1 VGQSA
6 QGHPLSYFEF
16 DILPMVK
23 NKRNATTAITIKN
36 NGLSRMPI
44 EYRSYCVAQVFGYRP
59 EPHDYIVITL
69 HRRRGHAG
77 RVEGPQNASK
87 LGEQRRR
94 NSGANAV
101 ARRGLPV

>member
-36 NGLSRMPI
+36 NGLSSMPI
-44 EYRSYCVAQVFGYRP
+44 EDHSYYDAEGFGYRP
-59 EPHDYIVITL
+59 EPHDYIVIKFH
-69 HRRRGHAG
+69 HRRGTRRAH
-77 RVEGPQNASK
+77 RKSK
-87 LGEQRRR
+87 QC
-94 NSGANAV
+94 V
-101 ARRGLPV
+101 